1 MITGSDDS
9 VRLVCHHDHQDVDID
24 LVVSAINQWARN
36 DQGMVGSDSIV
47 AGASLMSI
55 GWFAGTAKWPSD
67 LQRLL
72 PLPSL
77 IQPYRRTLP
86 HSHHDHQN
94 QWQNTGCPV
103 AFTNQ
108 VLATL
113 AACDP
118 NRQHT
123 LDPFHLPTQ
132 PVFVAGF
139 PSESE
144 LNADRRLRS
153 LITKLSGQGYRPS
166 QIERFHFQSAQ
177 NGLSVKISDEPN

>member
-1 MITGSDDS
+1 MGREMIRAWLVPTAFLLGS
-9 VRLVCHHDHQDVDID
+9 
-24 LVVSAINQWARN
+24 
-36 DQGMVGSDSIV
+36 
-47 AGASLMSI
+47 SLMTI
-55 GWFAGTAKWPSD
+55 GWFLGTTKWPSD

-72 PLPSL
+72 PLRVIDPAP
-77 IQPYRRTLP
+77 IAEPCPTRTMTIKTSGKTP
-86 HSHHDHQN
+86 DA
-94 QWQNTGCPV
+94 PV

-123 LDPFHLPTQ
+123 LRIHSTFRPSQ
-132 PVFVAGF
+132 VFVAGF

-153 LITKLSGQGYRPS
+153 LIKKLSGQGYRPS

-177 NGLSVKISDEPN
+177 NGLSIKISAEPN

>member
-1 MITGSDDS
+1 MIRAWLVPTALLLGS
-9 VRLVCHHDHQDVDID
+9 
-24 LVVSAINQWARN
+24 
-36 DQGMVGSDSIV
+36 
-47 AGASLMSI
+47 SLMSI
-55 GWFAGTAKWPSD
+55 GWFAGTTKWPSD

-72 PLPSL
+72 PLRVIDPAP
-77 IQPYRRTLP
+77 IAEPCPTRTMTIKTSGKTP
-86 HSHHDHQN
+86 DS
-94 QWQNTGCPV
+94 PV

-123 LDPFHLPTQ
+123 LRIHSTFRPSQ
-132 PVFVAGF
+132 VFVAGF